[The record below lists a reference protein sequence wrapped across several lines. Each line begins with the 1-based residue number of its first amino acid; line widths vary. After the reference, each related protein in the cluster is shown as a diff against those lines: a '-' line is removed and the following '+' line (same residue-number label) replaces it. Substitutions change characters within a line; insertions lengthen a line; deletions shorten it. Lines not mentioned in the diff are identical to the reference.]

1 MTRSP
6 ATGTGRSV
14 TADAPGRRRRL
25 RTARE
30 IALQTTLRAS
40 SGALL
45 SRELGRA
52 LDRSHVSPRDRSLIT
67 DLVYG
72 AVRWRIWLD
81 AALAPRL
88 RNPDGLPGDVVDA
101 LRLGSFE
108 KLIRGTPPHAA
119 VDAWVGIVG
128 RRHPRLA
135 GLANAVLRRVEPPV
149 DPSPATRASL
159 PTWLW
164 ERLASALG
172 DDAERAADAMRTP
185 SPLWL
190 VAFAAEA
197 RASLEDDGCEVA
209 SGPVEGTL
217 RVRPSRRLGD
227 LEAFRE
233 GLVQPQNPASHIV
246 AEMLGAGR
254 GDRVLDLCSGRGVK
268 AAGLAARGAAV
279 EAIELSAS
287 KVDQARRNL
296 ARLGLEVD
304 HRVADLREPPAGVQP
319 APYVLLDAPCSG
331 TGTLRGHPEIPLRLG
346 PGDVDALAASQ
357 DRLLDTAAALTDSG
371 GVLVYAVCALTPEEG
386 PGRIDAF
393 LSRHPAFD
401 PEAVDPPVQ
410 ARPAGAGTFILPLDG
425 LDGFFVARLRRRE
438 VVS

>member
-1 MTRSP
+1 
-6 ATGTGRSV
+6 V
-14 TADAPGRRRRL
+14 TDDAPTL
-25 RTARE
+25 PASSEARE

-52 LDRSHVSPRDRSLIT
+52 LDRSQASGRDRSLIT

-88 RNPDGLPGDVVDA
+88 RNPDGLPDDVVDA
-101 LRLGSFE
+101 LRLGSYE

-119 VDAWVGIVG
+119 VDAWVGIVR

-135 GLANAVLRRVEPPV
+135 GLVNAVLRRVEPPV
-149 DPSPATRASL
+149 DPSAATRASL
-159 PTWLW
+159 PSWLW
-164 ERLASALG
+164 ERLVSALG
-172 DDAERAADAMRTP
+172 DDALPAVDAMRTP

-190 VAFAAEA
+190 VTFAAGA
-197 RASLEDDGCEVA
+197 RASLENEGCEVA
-209 SGPVEGTL
+209 PGPVVGTL

-227 LEAFRE
+227 LEAFRD
-233 GLVQPQNPASHIV
+233 GLVQPQNPASAIV
-246 AEMLGAGR
+246 AGMLGAGVGGR
-254 GDRVLDLCSGRGVK
+254 ILDLCSGRGVK
-268 AAGLAARGAAV
+268 AAGLAARGAQV

-304 HRVADLREPPAGVQP
+304 HLVADLREPPAGVQP
-319 APYVLLDAPCSG
+319 AAFVLLDAPCSG

-346 PGDVDALAASQ
+346 PDDVDALTTSQ
-357 DRLLDTAAALTDSG
+357 DRLLDSAAALTSVG

-386 PGRIDAF
+386 PERIDAF
-393 LSRHPAFD
+393 LTRHPAFA
-401 PEAVDPPVQ
+401 PEPAELAVPT
-410 ARPAGAGTFILPLDG
+410 RPAGAGTFILPLDG
-425 LDGFFVARLRRRE
+425 LDGFYVARLRRRE
-438 VVS
+438 AVS

>member
-1 MTRSP
+1 MTADDP
-6 ATGTGRSV
+6 ATPSSSE
-14 TADAPGRRRRL
+14 
-25 RTARE
+25 ARE

-52 LDRSHVSPRDRSLIT
+52 LDRSNVSPRDRSLIT
-67 DLVYG
+67 DLAYG

-88 RNPDGLPGDVVDA
+88 RNPDGLPGDVIEA
-101 LRLGSFE
+101 LRLGSYE

-119 VDAWVGIVG
+119 VDAWVGIVR

-135 GLANAVLRRVEPPV
+135 GLANAVLRRVEVPS

-159 PTWLW
+159 PPWLW
-164 ERLASALG
+164 GQLTSALG

-190 VAFAAEA
+190 VAFAPEA
-197 RASLEDDGCEVA
+197 RASLEAEGCEVA
-209 SGPVEGTL
+209 PGPVDRTL

-227 LEAFRE
+227 LAAFRE
-233 GLVQPQNPASHIV
+233 GLVQPQNPSSYLV
-246 AEMLGAGR
+246 AEMLGAVR

-268 AAGLAARGAAV
+268 SADLAARGARV
-279 EAIELSAS
+279 EAIEASAS

-304 HRVADLREPPAGVQP
+304 HRVADLRELPAGVEP

-346 PGDVDALAASQ
+346 PADVAALSALQ
-357 DRLLDTAAALTDSG
+357 DRLLDTAAALAAPG
-371 GVLVYAVCALTPEEG
+371 GMLVYAVCALTPDEG

-393 LSRHPAFD
+393 LKRHPEFT
-401 PEAVDPPVQ
+401 PEPVDPPVPT
-410 ARPAGAGTFILPLDG
+410 RPAGSGTFILPLDG
-425 LDGFFVARLRRRE
+425 LDGFFVTRLRRRDA
-438 VVS
+438 VS